1 MSWYNRVVA
10 NLGELPAAINYYSN
24 EIDRAA
30 KETRLLGR
38 IETACQEI
46 SGNMAERYGQLQEVE
61 AILKYLNIQY
71 DKTRSRHYKKY
82 LETYNRELSDRA
94 IEKYLD
100 GTDEVVEMAE
110 LVNEMALVRNRYLG
124 IIKSLEIKNYQ
135 VGHIVRLRSA
145 GLEDATL

>member
-82 LETYNRELSDRA
+82 LETYKNFKLQ
-94 IEKYLD
+94 KYL
-100 GTDEVVEMAE
+100 EI
-110 LVNEMALVRNRYLG
+110 Y
-124 IIKSLEIKNYQ
+124 IYLEIYK
-135 VGHIVRLRSA
+135 IS
-145 GLEDATL
+145 